1 MGGDAELLIPT
12 AFPPTIADPGVGA
25 LGQPGSNPQTQA
37 FLALLADEGAGFA
50 SATTSAIPVGADS
63 GERNQGV
70 ADPDEIELDDSDA
83 ETGDGGDQPTKR
95 PRHCS

>member
-50 SATTSAIPVGADS
+50 SATTSA
-63 GERNQGV
+63 RNQGV